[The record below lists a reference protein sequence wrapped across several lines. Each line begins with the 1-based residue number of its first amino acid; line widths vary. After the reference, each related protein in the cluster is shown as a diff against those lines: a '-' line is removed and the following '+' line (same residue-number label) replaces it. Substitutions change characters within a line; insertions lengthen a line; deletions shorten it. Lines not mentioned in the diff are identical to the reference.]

1 MWCTSRNVPNVQH
14 LIGERLQS
22 VVVLIS
28 RVCNHEPLFSDVEVG
43 TRLQRW
49 SSAKPCNVSCMQAS
63 SWLCWCMS
71 SRLVSD
77 SYKGDVV
84 KFVWKTKH
92 SRLNSL
98 I

>member
-1 MWCTSRNVPNVQH
+1 MWCTSRNVPDVQR
-14 LIGERLQS
+14 LIGESFQS
-22 VVVLIS
+22 VVVFIS
-28 RVCNHEPLFSDVEVG
+28 RVRNHEPLSSDVDYE
-43 TRLQRW
+43 TRLQRR
-49 SSAKPCNVSCMQAS
+49 SSAKPCSVSRMQAS
-63 SWLCWCMS
+63 WLRWSTS

-92 SRLNSL
+92 SRFNSL